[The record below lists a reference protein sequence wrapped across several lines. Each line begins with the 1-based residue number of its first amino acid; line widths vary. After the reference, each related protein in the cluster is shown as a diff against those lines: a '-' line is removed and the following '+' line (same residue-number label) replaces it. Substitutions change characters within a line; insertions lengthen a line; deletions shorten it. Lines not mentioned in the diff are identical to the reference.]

1 MVYDR
6 STVVSNVR
14 LSDAVARPWILNVG
28 PMVSTLMH
36 RKCYADSERKV
47 EFEIQGLTPG
57 SQVRVYRLRIGLLT
71 QSLRFPVRN
80 CVNEIYIPRGKA
92 KLQRQSQRGSKSR

>member
-36 RKCYADSERKV
+36 RKCYAGSERKV
-47 EFEIQGLTPG
+47 EFKI
-57 SQVRVYRLRIGLLT
+57 
-71 QSLRFPVRN
+71 
-80 CVNEIYIPRGKA
+80 
-92 KLQRQSQRGSKSR
+92 